1 MVNIRGVLRRIVA
14 RVRKPQRELT
24 PREVVGSL
32 GEPFTRVLCSMY
44 EGEPQLGTD
53 GKLYPLDTVTRI
65 SPRQGMWIYNLVRD
79 TKPGNTLEIGL
90 AFGFSTVY
98 FLAALHSNGT
108 GHHLSLDPYQ
118 DSWNGVG
125 LTREKML
132 RIQPGI
138 FSFRPENS
146 IQGLTRL
153 AREQRRFGVI
163 FIDGSHRFDDALIDF
178 SLASTV
184 CESGAHIILDDLWMP
199 SVQRCVLFIRRNRAD
214 FAEILT
220 PISNIG
226 VFRKIADDKRPWDH
240 FVPF

>member
-108 GHHLSLDPYQ
+108 GSSFVTGSLSRFLEWSWFDTRKDAQNSAGYIFVSARKFDSGPYPASQ
-118 DSWNGVG
+118 GA
-125 LTREKML
+125 T
-132 RIQPGI
+132 P
-138 FSFRPENS
+138 FRCDFH
-146 IQGLTRL
+146 
-153 AREQRRFGVI
+153 RRQ
-163 FIDGSHRFDDALIDF
+163 S
-178 SLASTV
+178 
-184 CESGAHIILDDLWMP
+184 
-199 SVQRCVLFIRRNRAD
+199 
-214 FAEILT
+214 
-220 PISNIG
+220 
-226 VFRKIADDKRPWDH
+226 
-240 FVPF
+240 